1 MVAAVLNDA
10 PPLEFLF
17 QLNARFGDAIEIRSP
32 GAPGLDICYF
42 ISGNVAGPRLSGD
55 LLCGGGDWAVYRT
68 PDRLDIDARG
78 VLRLAA
84 GELVYL
90 QYSGIWRA
98 PTGVL
103 SKLFAPGGFQYFVPA
118 EHYIRVLAR
127 FRTASDRHSWLNG
140 VLALGIGNL
149 TSAGSIGYNFYEIT

>member
-1 MVAAVLNDA
+1 MMVEVLNNA
-10 PPLEFLF
+10 PRLEFLF
-17 QLNARFGDAIEIRSP
+17 QLSARFGDAIEIRPP

-42 ISGNVAGPRLSGD
+42 TSGNVAGPRLSGD

-68 PDRLDIDARG
+68 SDCFDIDARG

-98 PTGVL
+98 RAGVL
-103 SKLFAPGGFQYFVPA
+103 PKLFAPEGFQYFVPE
-118 EHYIRVLAR
+118 EHYIRVCAR
-127 FRTASDRHSWLNG
+127 FRTASERHSWLNET
-140 VLALGIGNL
+140 LAVGIGKL
-149 TSAGSIGYNFYEIT
+149 TSANGIGYDFYEIA